1 MSSNPRPQRFLILC
15 CLIMIGEL
23 IFALPFHVT
32 RFFRPTVLEVFEFT
46 NFELGAMFSAYG
58 VTAMVAYLP
67 GGAIADRFSPRRLMA
82 ISAFTTALGGV
93 YMVTIPSVMGM
104 TLLYGYWGVTSILLF
119 WAALIRS
126 TRAAGGASEQ
136 GQVFGLLD
144 AGRGLVAAGVAS
156 GVVWLY
162 SSLLPVDAAA
172 ATVAERTLG
181 LQWVIWSYTGLTVF
195 AGLLVWFFIPEEEGE
210 GRSSSDAFN
219 PARIRQVLA
228 MPTVWLIALIV
239 ICAYCGFKAIDNYAV
254 FVVDAYGMSDVEG
267 AQLSTWAAW
276 IRPVSALVIG
286 IGSDRLS
293 TGKSTAWCFGILAC
307 SYLGFVLHEPIP
319 GKTAILY
326 ITIFISAVVIYG
338 LRALYFALMETSKVP
353 IAMTGTAVG
362 VISLVGYTPDI
373 FLMPI
378 AGWLID
384 RSPGAQGH
392 QDFFTLMLGIALL
405 GLGVVLG
412 LNRQTKAGDLNR
424 SNTH

>member
-1 MSSNPRPQRFLILC
+1 MSSLQRPQRFLTLF
-15 CLIMIGEL
+15 CLILIGEL

-32 RFFRPTVLEVFEFT
+32 RFFRPTVLEVFQFT

-82 ISAFTTALGGV
+82 FSAFTTALGGV

-126 TRAAGGASEQ
+126 TRAAGGTSEQ

-156 GVVWLY
+156 VVVWLY
-162 SSLLPVDAAA
+162 SSFLPVDVAS
-172 ATVAERTLG
+172 ATLQERTEG
-181 LQWVIWSYTGLTVF
+181 LRWVIWSYTGLTAF
-195 AGLLVWFFIPEEEGE
+195 AGLLVWFLIPEQSGE
-210 GRSSSDAFN
+210 GRSASDAFS
-219 PARIRQVLA
+219 PARIRKVLSL
-228 MPTVWLIALIV
+228 PSVWLIAVVV

-254 FVVDAYGMSDVEG
+254 FVVDAYGMTG
-267 AQLSTWAAW
+267 CGRAQLSTWAAW
-276 IRPVSALVIG
+276 IRPIAALVIG

-307 SYLGFVLHEPIP
+307 SYLGFVLYEPVP
-319 GKTAILY
+319 GKTTILY

-338 LRALYFALMETSKVP
+338 LRALYFALM
-353 IAMTGTAVG
+353 
-362 VISLVGYTPDI
+362 
-373 FLMPI
+373 
-378 AGWLID
+378 
-384 RSPGAQGH
+384 
-392 QDFFTLMLGIALL
+392 
-405 GLGVVLG
+405 
-412 LNRQTKAGDLNR
+412 GDLKGSCSDDWDRGRRHLFGGLHTGYIFNADSR
-424 SNTH
+424 MAY

>member
-1 MSSNPRPQRFLILC
+1 
-15 CLIMIGEL
+15 MIGEL

-254 FVVDAYGMSDVEG
+254 FVVDAYGMTDVEG

-338 LRALYFALMETSKVP
+338 LRALYFALMETSKG
-353 IAMTGTAVG
+353 AYCHDGDCSRRHLFSGLHTG
-362 VISLVGYTPDI
+362 YI
-373 FLMPI
+373 FD
-378 AGWLID
+378 ANGWLAHRPFTGSPRSSGLFYID
-384 RSPGAQGH
+384 ARNRTAWFRGGPRAQST
-392 QDFFTLMLGIALL
+392 DESRRPSWSRIPTSYALP
-405 GLGVVLG
+405 
-412 LNRQTKAGDLNR
+412 R
-424 SNTH
+424 

>member
-1 MSSNPRPQRFLILC
+1 MGDLRPVDMSSLQRSQRFLTLF
-15 CLIMIGEL
+15 CLILIGEL

-32 RFFRPTVLEVFEFT
+32 RFFRPTVLEVFQFT

-82 ISAFTTALGGV
+82 FSAFTTALGGV

-156 GVVWLY
+156 VVVWLY
-162 SSLLPVDAAA
+162 SSFLPVD
-172 ATVAERTLG
+172 VASASLQERTEG
-181 LQWVIWSYTGLTVF
+181 LRWVIWSYTGLTAL
-195 AGLLVWFFIPEEEGE
+195 AGLLVWFLIPEQSGE
-210 GRSSSDAFN
+210 GRSARDAFS
-219 PARIRQVLA
+219 PARIRKVLSL
-228 MPTVWLIALIV
+228 PSVWLIAVVV

-254 FVVDAYGMSDVEG
+254 FVVDAYGMTDVEG

-276 IRPVSALVIG
+276 IRPIAALVIG

-293 TGKSTAWCFGILAC
+293 TGKSTAWCFGILTC
-307 SYLGFVLHEPIP
+307 SYLGFVLYEPVP
-319 GKTAILY
+319 GKYTILY

-353 IAMTGTAVG
+353 VGMTGTAVG

-392 QDFFTLMLGIALL
+392 QDFFTLMLGVALRASL
-405 GLGVVLG
+405 
-412 LNRQTKAGDLNR
+412 RYW
-424 SNTH
+424 S